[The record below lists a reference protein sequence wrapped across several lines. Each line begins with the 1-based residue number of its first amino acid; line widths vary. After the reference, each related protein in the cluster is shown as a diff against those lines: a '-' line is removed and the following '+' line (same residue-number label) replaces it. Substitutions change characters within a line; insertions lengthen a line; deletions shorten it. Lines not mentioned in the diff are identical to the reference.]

1 MTKLKIFKTHPDV
14 VLPKF
19 ATDDSACFDISFQ
32 GHGKHSYEGYNKSNK
47 KFTRPTPKGQI
58 FINSGERVMVPT
70 GLILD
75 IPKDHSVR
83 LHARS
88 GLSFKSGLILAN
100 CEAVIDS
107 DFVDELQILLYN
119 RTDVG
124 VWINPGDRLAQ
135 GELVKQLKYTIE
147 ATDEAPSKKTNRN
160 GGIGSTGIS
169 S

>member
-1 MTKLKIFKTHPDV
+1 MTTLKIYKTHPDI

-19 ATDDSACFDISFQ
+19 ATDESACFDIAFQ
-32 GHGKHSYEGYNKSNK
+32 GQGKHEYQGYNRANK
-47 KFTRPTPKGQI
+47 KFTRPTPKGQV

-70 GLILD
+70 GLIFD
-75 IPKDHSVR
+75 IPKGYSVR

-107 DFVDELQILLYN
+107 DFVEEVQILLYN

-124 VWINPGDRLAQ
+124 VWLNPGDRLAQ
-135 GELVKQLKYTIE
+135 GELVKQIKYDIE
-147 ATDEAPSKKTNRN
+147 AISEAPTKKTNRD
-160 GGIGSTGIS
+160 GGIGSTGINS
-169 S
+169 